1 MFATSSYLH
10 KMFLFIFACIVNT
23 TYKFYAN
30 NLDIDVRFLNYR
42 KQKSKQEI
50 VDTNVNGMCK

>member
-23 TYKFYAN
+23 SNKFYAN
-30 NLDIDVRFLNYR
+30 NLEIDVRFPYYR
-42 KQKSKQEI
+42 NQKSKQET